1 MSKKSEQELLIKEY
15 LDEVTKKLPIWIKTD
30 IKELKDFQSEL
41 EDHIWDKATELA
53 EGKEPEAWHIKEAIS
68 IMGSPRRITRE
79 YRRRG
84 KPKFYITEELW
95 PLFYKSLIV
104 VGAIVLFAN
113 LVSMAFGIGKATAS
127 QVAAEF
133 FGSIFNGALIGFV
146 AVSLVFIQLSMHGFL
161 PEDFKKIAEPRKD
174 TISREIKKAKAK
186 VKKPKK
192 IIPSQT
198 ELLIGGIMGFAF
210 GFTLIFFPFANF
222 TEYYAFDMVGLTQWL
237 RLFGGIIVFSGVIS
251 FSRGLIGKH
260 LRFQQLFITLSFI
273 PSSLT
278 IALFLQLLKNRAVL
292 IDPLLSVFPGADIL
306 LYVKIGVIFTVV
318 MTIFGMLNEI
328 SRIIKLEAYGFPK
341 VEETAA

>member
-15 LDEVTKKLPIWIKTD
+15 LDEITKKLPIWIKTD
-30 IKELKDFQSEL
+30 VKELKDFRSEL

-53 EGKEPEAWHIKEAIS
+53 EGKEPEAWHIREAID
-68 IMGSPRRITRE
+68 IMGSPRKITRE

-113 LVSMAFGIGKATAS
+113 LVSMAFGIGKATAA

-133 FGSIFNGALIGFV
+133 FGSIFNGFLIGFV

-161 PEDFKKIAEPRKD
+161 PEDFKKIAEPKKD
-174 TISREIKKAKAK
+174 VLSREIKKVKA
-186 VKKPKK
+186 KKPKK

-198 ELLIGGIMGFAF
+198 ELLIIGIMGFAF

-237 RLFGGIIVFSGVIS
+237 RLFGGIIVFSGVIA

-260 LRFQQLFITLSFI
+260 VRFQQLFITLSFI

-278 IALFLQLLKNRAVL
+278 IALFLQLLNNKSIL
-292 IDPLLSVFPGADIL
+292 IDPLLGVFPGADIL
-306 LYVKIGVIFTVV
+306 LYVKIGVIFTIV
-318 MTIFGMLNEI
+318 MTIIDMINEI
-328 SRIIKLEAYGFPK
+328 SRIIRLDVHGFLK
-341 VEETAA
+341 VEETVA

>member
-30 IKELKDFQSEL
+30 VKESKDFRIEL

-53 EGKEPEAWHIKEAIS
+53 EGKEPEAWHIREAID
-68 IMGSPRRITRE
+68 IMGSPRKITRE

-104 VGAIVLFAN
+104 VAAIVVFVN
-113 LVSMAFGIGKATAS
+113 LISMAFKIGKATAS
-127 QVAAEF
+127 QIAAEL
-133 FGSIFNGALIGFV
+133 FGGIFDGFLIGFV
-146 AVSLVFIQLSMHGFL
+146 ALSLIFVQLSMNGFL
-161 PEDFKKIAEPRKD
+161 PEDLKKIAEPRKD
-174 TISREIKKAKAK
+174 VVSMEIKKMKEI
-186 VKKPKK
+186 KPKK

-198 ELLIGGIMGFAF
+198 ELLINGIMGFAF

-222 TEYYAFDMVGLTQWL
+222 TEYYAFDMVGVTQWL
-237 RLFGGIIVFSGVIS
+237 RLLGGIIVFSGLIA

-260 LRFQQLFITLSFI
+260 LRFQQLFITLSLI
-273 PSSLT
+273 PSSLA
-278 IALFLQLLKNRAVL
+278 IALFLQLLSNSTIL

-306 LYVKIGVIFTVV
+306 LYVKIGVIFIVV

-328 SRIIKLEAYGFPK
+328 SRIVKLELHGFPM
-341 VEETAA
+341 VEETVA